1 MQVKSVDLRDVDFD
15 NDVCVVVDV
24 CVTNGVD
31 VIIVSTT
38 ACRGALHTL
47 CAKATE
53 PGQELECLQQ
63 NYQVRSSC
71 LVMLDLFIRE
81 KRVIAK

>member
-31 VIIVSTT
+31 DIIV
-38 ACRGALHTL
+38 
-47 CAKATE
+47 
-53 PGQELECLQQ
+53 
-63 NYQVRSSC
+63 
-71 LVMLDLFIRE
+71 
-81 KRVIAK
+81 